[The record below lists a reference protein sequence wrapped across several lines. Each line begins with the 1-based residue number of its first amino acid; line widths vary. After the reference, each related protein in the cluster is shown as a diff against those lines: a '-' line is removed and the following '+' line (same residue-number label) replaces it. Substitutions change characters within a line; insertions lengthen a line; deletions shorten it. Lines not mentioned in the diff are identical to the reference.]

1 MPKRER
7 PSSNDKNKSTTP
19 LTRKLD
25 DLDDIFAVKKDV
37 AAKKAQDDEAQVQ
50 KRKQLGGN
58 HKKKK
63 LTYTRQDTEA
73 LTEKEWADDGL
84 GGKFNREGYT
94 GRVEGGVKI
103 YKAHLFNAPNF
114 SSTKDC
120 PFDCQCCVI

>member
-7 PSSNDKNKSTTP
+7 PSNDKKAATTT
-19 LTRKLD
+19 LTKKLD
-25 DLDDIFAVKKDV
+25 DLDDIFAVKKEV
-37 AAKKAQDDEAQVQ
+37 AAKKAQDEAEQIK
-50 KRKQLGGN
+50 KRTSNGN
-58 HKKKK
+58 NKKKK
-63 LTYTRQDTEA
+63 LTYTRQDTES
-73 LTEKEWADDGL
+73 LTEKEWVDDGL
-84 GGKFNREGYT
+84 GGKFNRDGYT